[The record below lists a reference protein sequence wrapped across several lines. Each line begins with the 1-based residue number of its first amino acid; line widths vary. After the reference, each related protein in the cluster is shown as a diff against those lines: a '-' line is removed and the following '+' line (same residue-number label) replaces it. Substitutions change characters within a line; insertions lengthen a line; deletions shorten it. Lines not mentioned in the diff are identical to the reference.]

1 MKIVHWDTI
10 EVGDFC
16 EVDARKYLHM
26 QILQSGKELNVEDD
40 MWNEIFSVVGGNA
53 GRGEK
58 LVLIDTRRVKYDM
71 PWQESSDHDRSAT
84 LSLPL
89 CRYADPNFESTSIHR
104 RQPGLG
110 RRTSKYSCL

>member
-1 MKIVHWDTI
+1 MPCDIGHFRLWIPAMVRSPFSHCVGQRQPKRFFALSSFRYDRLQEMKIVHWDTI

-58 LVLIDTRRVKYDM
+58 LVLIDTRRVK
-71 PWQESSDHDRSAT
+71 
-84 LSLPL
+84 
-89 CRYADPNFESTSIHR
+89 
-104 RQPGLG
+104 
-110 RRTSKYSCL
+110 